1 MLSTAERIHD
11 KCMDLRGLL
20 LSKNLRYGDSALTP
34 IRIFSQAD
42 PVEQLR
48 VRVDDKLSRIARG
61 NLNLD
66 DEDTIMD
73 LAGYLILLLIAR
85 DVQNETNQ
93 TGGM

>member
-1 MLSTAERIHD
+1 
-11 KCMDLRGLL
+11 MDLRGLL

-73 LAGYLILLLIAR
+73 LAGYLILLMIAR

>member
-1 MLSTAERIHD
+1 
-11 KCMDLRGLL
+11 MDLRGLL
-20 LSKNLRYGDSALTP
+20 LSKNSRYGDSALTP

-73 LAGYLILLLIAR
+73 LAGYLILLMIAR
-85 DVQNETNQ
+85 DVTNETNQ

>member
-1 MLSTAERIHD
+1 
-11 KCMDLRGLL
+11 MDLRGLL